1 MMLLELLDTII
12 GQIFQLRTKMTLS
25 IINGAFEPKENTN
38 VEEFTEEIRRMM
50 AIENGLKLT
59 QNDFKDSIKFEEL
72 YMK

>member
-1 MMLLELLDTII
+1 
-12 GQIFQLRTKMTLS
+12 MTLS

-59 QNDFKDSIKFEEL
+59 
-72 YMK
+72 